1 MFLVWSF
8 LKVIVGFHFFIV
20 GLNSGVILEVP
31 LNRVDDDIFN
41 LSLVF
46 LVNPP
51 VLLVYESLFWDEIP

>member
-1 MFLVWSF
+1 M
-8 LKVIVGFHFFIV
+8 GFHFFIV

-51 VLLVYESLFWDEIP
+51 VLLVYESLF